1 MCSAR
6 CNVLSRKLERAWR
19 QNISGVTVAMD
30 RETQFAGEL
39 QALRTL
45 CDETAPREERQR
57 LMSSLP
63 QHIFIEPEHQVVF
76 ESIQALFSRGPIS
89 MAQLRVHLNN
99 RGFPDTDVEI
109 YFQSARGGS
118 SRREQPGK
126 ATP

>member
-1 MCSAR
+1 
-6 CNVLSRKLERAWR
+6 
-19 QNISGVTVAMD
+19 MD
-30 RETQFAGEL
+30 REAQFAVEL

-45 CDETAPREERQR
+45 CDEAAPREERQS
-57 LMSSLP
+57 LMNSLQ

-76 ESIQALFSRGPIS
+76 ESIQALFPRGPIP

-118 SRREQPGK
+118 IRREQPGK
-126 ATP
+126 VTP